1 MALRPNNDLAGA
13 VVFRVQQLLAD
24 LLAQRCITTSLNN
37 DRPLISPR
45 DRSGNVTARLPWVQH
60 YRVG

>member
-24 LLAQRCITTSLNN
+24 LLAQRCI
-37 DRPLISPR
+37 DDVAEQRQ
-45 DRSGNVTARLPWVQH
+45 TADLTA
-60 YRVG
+60 G